1 MKNKL
6 RKITALL
13 LAGAMCMSAGA
24 CGKSEEKTSTGS
36 TSASSQESS
45 DEPVTLTIWN
55 TEVLTP
61 GIQTNEVAKEI
72 EKKLGIKM
80 EIVQG
85 DAQKFS
91 ILVCRI
97 SSILIPHSRM
107 RHPII

>member
-1 MKNKL
+1 
-6 RKITALL
+6 
-13 LAGAMCMSAGA
+13 MSAAA
-24 CGKSEEKTSTGS
+24 CGKSEEKTDTGS
-36 TSASSQESS
+36 TTAGSQASS

-91 ILVCRI
+91 ILVAGEICRI
-97 SSILIPHSRM
+97 SSIPIRLSRTW
-107 RHPII
+107 HPTI